1 LSYQVIARKYRPQS
15 FDQMV
20 GQNHITQTINN
31 ALKNNRL
38 PHALLFTGL
47 RGTGKTSSARILA
60 KTLRC
65 TQPVNF
71 APCNQCA
78 NCVEIAASRS
88 VDVIEIDGAS
98 NNGVDAIRDLR
109 DNVMFAPSSGKY
121 KIFIIDEVHMLST
134 SAFNALLKTLEEPP
148 AHVVFI
154 LATTEVHKIPQT
166 ILSRC
171 QRFDFRRIPLK
182 QVSDYLQKICEL
194 EGIKADAPAL
204 WLIAKQGEGSMRDS
218 LSLLDQV
225 ISFTNANL
233 SEAQVS
239 QVLGLTERTLV
250 FEVFDCLLQR
260 KAKEMVSCLERLS
273 ISGQNPALFLEDI
286 SKLVRHSLLL
296 KTDATATDL
305 VDLPED
311 EIGLLIQKTMNT
323 SYGDLHMLFDMLLK
337 AMQDLKF
344 SDDVQIV
351 FEVALLRMSQ
361 APHIT
366 DLKALLS
373 EGGAVS
379 DGARPKLTEE
389 RAPQQNPIA
398 KNSATSDKPAFVAPP
413 TTGTAKETQNSA
425 NLTYA
430 NGSASPA
437 HSPADQNSS
446 GKASAVSA
454 SAVKAPPVLKDLS
467 IDEWLVFTQKIK
479 AKDAFFGAQV
489 ENLLFLGCKGFKITL
504 QPPQKFEFL
513 TALLQTAEMRQKL
526 QGFIDSE
533 IAQGYTFEVLKSSAL
548 ASGESAST
556 LANKKV
562 VQAEEK
568 LMEKWQSDPRIQKAK
583 EVFKGEIKV
592 IKRSE

>member
-20 GQNHITQTINN
+20 GQNHITQTISN

-65 TQPVNF
+65 ENPVNF
-71 APCNQCA
+71 TPCNKCS
-78 NCVEIAASRS
+78 NCLEIAAGRS

-121 KIFIIDEVHMLST
+121 KIFIIDEVHMLSN

-148 AHVVFI
+148 AHVVFM

-182 QVSDYLQKICEL
+182 QVAEHLQKICQAENIPA
-194 EGIKADAPAL
+194 EASAL

-225 ISFTNANL
+225 ISFTD
-233 SEAQVS
+233 AQLTESQVI

-250 FEVFDCLLQR
+250 YEVFDSLLGR
-260 KAKEMVSCLERLS
+260 NPGELVRLLEKFSLA
-273 ISGQNPALFLEDI
+273 GQNPMLILEDL

-296 KTDATATDL
+296 KTDSSATDL
-305 VDLPED
+305 IDLPED
-311 EIGLLIQKTMNT
+311 EIAQLIHKNNSHT
-323 SYGDLHMLFDMLLK
+323 YAELHMLFDMLLK
-337 AMQDLKF
+337 AMQDLKY
-344 SDDVQIV
+344 SEDVQMV
-351 FEVALLRMSQ
+351 FEVALLRMAQ
-361 APHIT
+361 APRIV
-366 DLKALLS
+366 DLQNLL
-373 EGGAVS
+373 
-379 DGARPKLTEE
+379 
-389 RAPQQNPIA
+389 
-398 KNSATSDKPAFVAPP
+398 
-413 TTGTAKETQNSA
+413 
-425 NLTYA
+425 
-430 NGSASPA
+430 NGSAAVAPR
-437 HSPADQNSS
+437 PNTVKQ
-446 GKASAVSA
+446 SAVLNPKPAEEPPAPQKTQA
-454 SAVKAPPVLKDLS
+454 SPVKPVTKKAVDAPPAKPQNLDAESWLS
-467 IDEWLVFTQKIK
+467 LVQKIK
-479 AKDAFFGAQV
+479 AKDAFFGAQI
-489 ENLLFLGCKGFKITL
+489 ENLLFLGCDNLKITL
-504 QPPQKFEFL
+504 QPPQSFAFL
-513 TALLQTAEMRQKL
+513 GSQLQTPEMRQKL

-533 IAQGYTFEVLKSSAL
+533 KGQGYTFEVLKSSAVT
-548 ASGESAST
+548 SGESASS
-556 LANKKV
+556 LAQKKV

-568 LMEKWQSDPRIQKAK
+568 MMEKWQTDPRILKAK
-583 EVFKGEIKV
+583 EVFKGEIKL
-592 IKRSE
+592 IKKSE

>member
-1 LSYQVIARKYRPQS
+1 MIARKYRPQS

-65 TQPVNF
+65 LEPVNF
-71 APCNQCA
+71 APCNKCQ
-78 NCVEIAASRS
+78 NCIEISLSRA

-109 DNVMFAPSSGKY
+109 DNVMFSPSSGKY
-121 KIFIIDEVHMLST
+121 KVFIIDEVHMLST

-182 QVSDYLQKICEL
+182 QVSDYLQKICDL

-225 ISFTNANL
+225 ISFTNSDL

-250 FEVFDCLLQR
+250 FEVFDNLLQR

-273 ISGQNPALFLEDI
+273 ISGQNPALFLEDL

-296 KTDATATDL
+296 KTDSTATDL

-311 EIGLLIQKTMNT
+311 EIGLLIQKTMGT

-361 APHIT
+361 APSMT
-366 DLKALLS
+366 DLKALLF
-373 EGGAVS
+373 EGGAAS
-379 DGARPKLTEE
+379 EGPRPKLTEE
-389 RAPQQNPIA
+389 RAPQAAPLSKA
-398 KNSATSDKPAFVAPP
+398 PLTVEKPVFVAPTP
-413 TTGTAKETQNSA
+413 K
-425 NLTYA
+425 
-430 NGSASPA
+430 PA
-437 HSPADQNSS
+437 
-446 GKASAVSA
+446 
-454 SAVKAPPVLKDLS
+454 PVLKDLN
-467 IDEWLVFTQKIK
+467 IEDWLVFVQKLK
-479 AKDAFFGAQV
+479 AKDAFFGAQT
-489 ENLLFLGCKGFKITL
+489 ENLLFLGCENFKIVL
-504 QPPQKFEFL
+504 QPAQRFAFL
-513 TALLQTAEMRQKL
+513 TVQLQTAEMRQKL

-533 IAQGYTFEVLKSSAL
+533 IAQGYTFEVLKSSAQ

-562 VQAEEK
+562 VLAEEK

>member
-1 LSYQVIARKYRPQS
+1 MSYQVIARKYRPQS

-20 GQNHITQTINN
+20 GQNHITQTISN

-65 TQPVNF
+65 ENPVNF
-71 APCNQCA
+71 TPCNKCS
-78 NCVEIAASRS
+78 NCMEITAGRS

-121 KIFIIDEVHMLST
+121 KIFIIDEVHMLSN

-148 AHVVFI
+148 AHVVFM

-182 QVSDYLQKICEL
+182 QVAEHLQKICEA
-194 EGIKADAPAL
+194 EKIPAEASAL

-225 ISFTNANL
+225 ISFTD
-233 SEAQVS
+233 AQLTELQVI

-250 FEVFDCLLQR
+250 FEVFDCLIGR
-260 KAKEMVSCLERLS
+260 KPAELVKLLERFS
-273 ISGQNPALFLEDI
+273 TSGQNPMLVLEDL

-296 KTDATATDL
+296 KTDATATDMI
-305 VDLPED
+305 DLPDD
-311 EIGLLIQKTMNT
+311 EIATLITKNSSH
-323 SYGDLHMLFDMLLK
+323 SYGELHMLFDMLLK
-337 AMQDLKF
+337 AMTDLKY
-344 SDDVQIV
+344 SDDVQMV
-351 FEVALLRMSQ
+351 FEVALLRMAQ
-361 APHIT
+361 APRLV
-366 DLKALLS
+366 DLQNFAA
-373 EGGAVS
+373 GVPVS
-379 DGARPKLTEE
+379 A
-389 RAPQQNPIA
+389 
-398 KNSATSDKPAFVAPP
+398 
-413 TTGTAKETQNSA
+413 
-425 NLTYA
+425 
-430 NGSASPA
+430 SASPA
-437 HSPADQNSS
+437 HAVANGAATVKQTAVLSPKHGEGLAPHQQSV
-446 GKASAVSA
+446 GPAAPQTSAP
-454 SAVKAPPVLKDLS
+454 VKKSPPQTLDS
-467 IDEWLVFTQKIK
+467 ESWLGLVQKVK

-489 ENLLFLGCKGFKITL
+489 ENLLFLGCENLKITL
-504 QPPQKFEFL
+504 QPPQSFAFL
-513 TALLQTAEMRQKL
+513 ASQLQTPEMRQKL

-533 IAQGYTFEVLKSSAL
+533 MGQGYTFEVLKSSA
-548 ASGESAST
+548 AAGSVAIGESAST
-556 LANKKV
+556 LAQKKV

-568 LMEKWQSDPRIQKAK
+568 LMEKWQTDPLILKAK
-583 EVFKGEIKV
+583 EVFKGEIKL
-592 IKRSE
+592 IKKSE